1 MDGVESLPVV
11 EHHRLVTSARN
22 AVVIVSV
29 GGRAHTVGKLGGEE
43 VKKKLMTWMMS
54 EKRCSKTL
62 F

>member
-43 VKKKLMTWMMS
+43 VKKS
-54 EKRCSKTL
+54 
-62 F
+62 